1 MLHKFP
7 PNSRLLFI
15 KYLIIL
21 HKSEVEASVQLA
33 EQVLIEDVESVA
45 FIATII
51 MSFLKN
57 KPPVQALAN
66 TQDPEF
72 KYLVVLEHSVQAA
85 AFPPSVHFPATQSLW
100 HASQIPAEFSTF
112 NIMNCLI
119 ILHKLE
125 ASVQLAEQVLIEMYY
140 ATDSTSS
147 INNCFYF
154 RFM

>member
-1 MLHKFP
+1 MK
-7 PNSRLLFI
+7 RVTV
-15 KYLIIL
+15 IL

-85 AFPPSVHFPATQSLW
+85 ALPPCVHFPAAQSEW
-100 HASQIPAEFSTF
+100 QSSHIFAEFLT
-112 NIMNCLI
+112 C
-119 ILHKLE
+119 
-125 ASVQLAEQVLIEMYY
+125 
-140 ATDSTSS
+140 
-147 INNCFYF
+147 
-154 RFM
+154 